1 MKRVCRLCL
10 YLLAAAM
17 ALTFISACES
27 RVITW
32 EDAFPYSLDDYV
44 KIGQYKGIEVET
56 ESREATEADLQKK
69 ISEILDVYS
78 TFALSDSH
86 AASQGDKVI
95 IDYTGTINGE
105 TFSGGSGKDV
115 TVVIGSG
122 SFIKGF
128 EEGLIGVKKG
138 DVTKLELTFPEDYAN
153 TSLAGKDVVFDVT
166 VRSVYKKTVPEF
178 TDSFVV
184 SNFPYGSAEEYKR
197 ALAEEIN
204 QTKPAEVEAK
214 KLEDCWSIVRSNF
227 TVFNLPHDDAQNYYY
242 SNYYSYLVYAQYM
255 EMDLDELIKKLNMT
269 KADFESMLWKDAYEE
284 EEELIVALSICRE
297 ENLTIS
303 EELYKR
309 KLDEYAV
316 EWGYESAA
324 DFKKRVGK
332 SIEEQYGAQI
342 IYRYIFVDLAR
353 EFAAADAVEIPISSG

>member
-1 MKRVCRLCL
+1 MFVFTRGSDGI
-10 YLLAAAM
+10 A
-17 ALTFISACES
+17 FISACES
-27 RVITW
+27 KVITW

-166 VRSVYKKTVPEF
+166 VRSVYKKTVPNSP
-178 TDSFVV
+178 TVLSYR
-184 SNFPYGSAEEYKR
+184 FP
-197 ALAEEIN
+197 
-204 QTKPAEVEAK
+204 
-214 KLEDCWSIVRSNF
+214 VR
-227 TVFNLPHDDAQNYYY
+227 LP
-242 SNYYSYLVYAQYM
+242 
-255 EMDLDELIKKLNMT
+255 E
-269 KADFESMLWKDAYEE
+269 
-284 EEELIVALSICRE
+284 
-297 ENLTIS
+297 
-303 EELYKR
+303 
-309 KLDEYAV
+309 
-316 EWGYESAA
+316 
-324 DFKKRVGK
+324 RV
-332 SIEEQYGAQI
+332 
-342 IYRYIFVDLAR
+342 
-353 EFAAADAVEIPISSG
+353 